1 MKPFKTIILA
11 FAVNSVIVTLNA
23 STELKIGSKFESPN
37 KKYIAE
43 ISEDGIIILDKIYQ
57 KNQWSILTFTPI
69 LKIFWLPDTRGL
81 IIQEHIAH
89 GSQLAFITREE
100 NEWRRIEIA
109 PLEESVVYSVISY
122 SIQEPVCEVWY
133 KVTERA
139 PNGAYGKSYRDRII
153 YDLHKMKMLSI
164 EKMK

>member
-1 MKPFKTIILA
+1 MKPFKAIILA

-43 ISEDGIIILDKIYQ
+43 ISEEGIIILDKIYQ

-69 LKIFWLPDTRGL
+69 LDLRWLPTSEGMVVK
-81 IIQEHIAH
+81 QHIAH
-89 GSQLAFITREE
+89 GSFLALFMFQE
-100 NEWRRIEIA
+100 NSWKMFEIA
-109 PLEESVVYSVISY
+109 PLEKSVVYSVISY